1 MPANSDCPNCPLH
14 KRVEALEAELRRCHR
29 QATPFS
35 RDRKK
40 PDPKPPGRRAGQ
52 GEFAHRQPPPD
63 DQIDK
68 TAVAPLECCPDCGGP
83 LRDKRRHKTVQT
95 DLPRPEPA
103 HTCFITESGWCQCCR
118 RRVRSRHPEQAS
130 AAVGAAGAVL
140 GPNARGLAADLH
152 HRLGIPYAKIAD
164 LYDAAF
170 GLAVTPGAL
179 VQSDQ
184 RLAEKARPI
193 YQELIAAIRQSCTA
207 HADET
212 GWRIGVLSAWLWT
225 FTNQQLTVYVIDES
239 RGHEIILRILGR
251 EFKGVLHADCF
262 LAYDH
267 QALADWLQQK
277 CFAHFLKT
285 LAKLEQEKT
294 RGAVRFPR
302 ELAAVLREALGL
314 RDEKAKLSAPAF
326 RRRLGS
332 IEQRLDALIAEGRN
346 FSDPDNRRFAKRLRK
361 QRRHLFTFLQRDG
374 VEATNNR
381 AERSLRPAVVVRKTG
396 GCNKT
401 KIGANTHSILA
412 SVLVTARQRGIDGIA
427 YVAKLLTT
435 PGKPSPLLAMPINS
449 S

>member
-1 MPANSDCPNCPLH
+1 MSADRCTDCPLQ
-14 KRVEALEAELRRCHR
+14 KRVAELEAELRRLHR
-29 QATPFS
+29 QAAPFS

-40 PDPKPPGRRAGQ
+40 ADPKRPGRRAGQ
-52 GEFAHRQPPPD
+52 GEFNHRQPPSE

-68 TAVAPLECCPDCGGP
+68 TEVAPLERCPDCGGP
-83 LRDKRRHKTVQT
+83 LKDRRRHQTIQT
-95 DLPRPEPA
+95 DLPLPKPV
-103 HTCFITESGWCQCCR
+103 HTRFVTESGWCQHCR
-118 RRVRSRHPEQAS
+118 RRVRSRHPDQAS
-130 AAVGAAGAVL
+130 VAAGAAGAVL
-140 GPNARGLAADLH
+140 GPNARSLAAEMH
-152 HRLGIPYAKIAD
+152 HRLGVPYAKVSD
-164 LYDAAF
+164 LYGAAF
-170 GLAVTPGAL
+170 GLSVTPGAL
-179 VQSDQ
+179 VQSDE
-184 RLAEKARPI
+184 RLAERARPV
-193 YQELIAAIRQSCTA
+193 YDELVEAIRRSCTA

-225 FTNQQLTVYVIDES
+225 FTNRQLTVYVIDES
-239 RGHEIILRILGR
+239 RGHEVVLNILGR
-251 EFKGVLHADCF
+251 DFKGVLHADCF

-267 QALADWLQQK
+267 WELSHWIQQK

-285 LAKLEQEKT
+285 LGKLAEEKT

-302 ELAAVLREALGL
+302 ALAAVLREALAL
-314 RDEKAKLSAPAF
+314 REEKAKLSAPAF

-332 IEQRLDALIAEGRN
+332 IERRLDELIAEGRN

-401 KIGANTHSILA
+401 KAGAQTHSILA

-435 PGKPSPLLAMPINS
+435 PGTPRPLLAVPTNS